1 MISDFELMERHV
13 KVLFRHD
20 DENRITVIN
29 EPPYERA
36 PRIFVG
42 ATRFGNIIRYSNKLD
57 ESLVDELG
65 QVIGADPGVDPGKIV
80 RILCAERPINHF
92 WIGPAF
98 LFPDTNDRPTKAI
111 QITESNKALL
121 KPNFPY
127 TFDEFQYKQPCFAI
141 VENEKAVSVCCS
153 ARQTDRAAEASLAI
167 IEAYR
172 GRAFAV
178 DVSNAW
184 AREVQKQGR
193 MALYSTSWDNFA
205 SQSVARKLHL
215 MQYGTDIHMS

>member
-36 PRIFVG
+36 PRIFAG
-42 ATRFGNIIRYSNKLD
+42 ATRFGNIIRYSNKL
-57 ESLVDELG
+57 EEKLVGELEQG
-65 QVIGADPGVDPGKIV
+65 IEADPGVDPGKII
-80 RILCAERPINHF
+80 RLLSAERPINHF
-92 WIGPAF
+92 WMGPAF
-98 LFPDTNDRPTKAI
+98 LFPDTNNRPAKAI

-121 KPNFPY
+121 KPNFPC
-127 TFDEFQYKQPCFAI
+127 TFDDLEDKHPCFAI
-141 VENEKAVSVCCS
+141 VENEKAVSICCS
-153 ARQTDRAAEASLAI
+153 ARQTDRAAEASLAT
-167 IEAYR
+167 IEDYR

-193 MALYSTSWDNFA
+193 IALYSTSWDNFA

-215 MQYGTDIHMS
+215 LQYGTDLHIS